1 MPQQPAG
8 IRWLHVHPDYLAG
21 PGEWEL
27 IRLAANWRDGRLPD
41 PGGVQ
46 QQAAFTVAAI
56 ELIQSVWAKM
66 QAARDEKPKE
76 S

>member
-1 MPQQPAG
+1 M
-8 IRWLHVHPDYLAG
+8 HPDYLVG

-27 IRLAANWRDGRLPD
+27 IRLAGNWRDGRLPES
-41 PGGVQ
+41 GGVQ

-56 ELIQSVWAKM
+56 EIVLNAWNRMRAAQEAKS
-66 QAARDEKPKE
+66 KE